1 MKSLHFFKKVAKLN
15 SKNQPNLNNDN
26 ESKKISKKKKIIFST
41 LGVGSLVAII
51 GVGIGVPISV
61 ASQQGQDA
69 NLRKLSDVAVVLKS
83 KNGSNDITVGQLL
96 KNFESNPSKEKEDF
110 QEAKKTLIKYL
121 YNQEYE
127 ASKLFQK
134 AWDSSN
140 TDKTQ
145 NNSRKFELQSYDEI
159 RDSQKKVLEDE
170 RARYQKTYGFNNWES
185 EFNKHLNTDPRF
197 GNATTFDQAVDNLTI
212 SKATDIAFARFKLNF
227 DTSFTR
233 DDIENRIVGADI
245 VDKNNKVVFAKG
257 QKLFKDILVFGE
269 NAIAPSIVSPNNG
282 AVAKDQ
288 DKNQKVAAF
297 LTKSFIKK
305 YMNPKTIIDEIYSDA
320 NAPLKNNFYF
330 YDISQLTLN
339 AKPDSKDANAPW
351 TVDKKTLE
359 FLLSYRPLS
368 ENQSD
373 NASNVE
379 NNLELIQQFKGG
391 LSDDVNQNLND
402 RILLSTL
409 DYSDNKKNAK
419 SLGRVGLESRE
430 ELFNK
435 NDASY
440 FLSFLKSFQPKESSK
455 ILSQTLFENLKKSIF
470 KDHESLLPD
479 PSSLA
484 GKSLDEIKQINFKL
498 KQFIEG
504 LSDNDLKEVGK
515 AFRDTFGVS
524 DTDGRVQTS
533 YKINDNLKLV
543 LNSNGLNAVAFKTI
557 TNYSDFYAII
567 KKQLQLKANNLIDSN
582 IDSTLDLNSIFS
594 TMTDND
600 FIQALVMQDPDYVK
614 ILTDNSASNI
624 QKNPNFIQSVK
635 QTAKNYLNSYLIKQ
649 VLKINQ
655 KIQDYILQVTN
666 NNLNSDYKYDMAK
679 EQWELSSTPG
689 VELRDQI
696 LKDLET
702 TFGIGT
708 GRK

>member
-1 MKSLHFFKKVAKLN
+1 MKSLNFFKKVAKLN
-15 SKNQPNLNNDN
+15 SKNQPNLSDDN
-26 ESKKISKKKKIIFST
+26 EKKISSKKKKIIFSI
-41 LGVGSLVAII
+41 LGPGSLIAVIAI
-51 GVGIGVPISV
+51 GIGVPISV
-61 ASQQGQDA
+61 TSQKGKDA
-69 NLRKLSDVAVVLKS
+69 QLHKAEDIAVVLKS
-83 KNGSNDITVGQLL
+83 KNGDNNITIGQLL
-96 KNFESNPSKEKEDF
+96 SNFDSNSNKEKEDF

-127 ASKLFQK
+127 ASKIFQK

-140 TDKTQ
+140 NDKTQ

-159 RDSQKKVLEDE
+159 RESQKKVLEEE

-185 EFNKHLNTDPRF
+185 EFNKHLNSDPRF

-233 DDIENRIVGADI
+233 DDIENRVVGADI
-245 VDKNNKVVFAKG
+245 VDKNNKIIFAKG
-257 QKLFKDILVFGE
+257 QKLFKDILVFGD

-282 AVAKDQ
+282 AASKEQ

-297 LTKSFIKK
+297 LTKSFIKQ
-305 YMNPKTIIDEIYSDA
+305 YMNPRTIINEIYKNA

-330 YDISQLTLN
+330 YDISQLSLN

-359 FLLSYRPLS
+359 YLLSYRPLT
-368 ENQSD
+368 END
-373 NASNVE
+373 TNNALTVK
-379 NNLELIQQFKGG
+379 NNLELIQNFKGG
-391 LSDDVNQNLND
+391 LSQDSNQNLND
-402 RILLSTL
+402 QILLSTL

-419 SLGRVGLESRE
+419 SLGRIGLVSRE

-435 NDASY
+435 NDPSY
-440 FLSFLKSFQPKESSK
+440 FLSFLSSFKPKESPN
-455 ILSQTLFENLKKSIF
+455 ILSQTLFDKLKTTIF
-470 KDHESLLPD
+470 KNHTTLLPN
-479 PSSLA
+479 PSTLA
-484 GKSLDEIKQINFKL
+484 NDSLDNIKEINFKL

-524 DTDGRVQTS
+524 ANDGRIQTS
-533 YKINDNLKLV
+533 YKINNNLKLV
-543 LNSNGLNAVAFKTI
+543 LNSNGLNAVAFKPI
-557 TNYSDFYAII
+557 TTYDDFFAII

-582 IDSTLDLNSIFS
+582 INSTLDLNNIFNS
-594 TMTDND
+594 MTDND
-600 FIQALVMQDPDYVK
+600 FIQSLVMQEPDYVK
-614 ILTDNSASNI
+614 ILTDNSTSNI
-624 QKNPNFIQSVK
+624 QKNPNFIQSVEK
-635 QTAKNYLNSYLIKQ
+635 TAKNYLNSYLIKQ
-649 VLKINQ
+649 VLKVNK
-655 KIQDYILQVTN
+655 KIQDYILQVTT
-666 NNLNSDYKYDMAK
+666 NNLNSDYTYNKSR
-679 EQWELSSTPG
+679 EEWELASKPG
-689 VELRDQI
+689 VEIRDQI
-696 LKDLET
+696 LNDLED